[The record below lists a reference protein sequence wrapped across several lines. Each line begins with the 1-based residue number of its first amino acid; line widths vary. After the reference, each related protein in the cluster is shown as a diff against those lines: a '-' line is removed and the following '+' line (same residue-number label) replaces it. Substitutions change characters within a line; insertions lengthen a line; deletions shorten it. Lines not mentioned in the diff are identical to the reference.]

1 MGKIAI
7 VTGAT
12 RGIGRAIAL
21 KLASD
26 GFDIWGV
33 YKKSEQLAE
42 TLRKEIESIGRQC
55 KMMRF
60 DVSNFEEANSVIKPE
75 IEKIDRNVDT
85 LWALVNCAGITNDAL
100 LGWMKYEQ
108 WREVISINLDSVFIM
123 TKLVMDSMI
132 RQKGGRIVN
141 ITSVA
146 GHTGNIGQTNYSASK
161 AGIIAF
167 TKSLAKELARMSI
180 TVNAVAAGFIET
192 DMTSNLDIEAIKKTI
207 PMRRLGKPEEVAGV
221 VSFLCGSEAS
231 YITGAVI
238 DVNGGI
244 F

>member
-207 PMRRLGKPEEVAGV
+207 PMRRFGKPEEVAGV